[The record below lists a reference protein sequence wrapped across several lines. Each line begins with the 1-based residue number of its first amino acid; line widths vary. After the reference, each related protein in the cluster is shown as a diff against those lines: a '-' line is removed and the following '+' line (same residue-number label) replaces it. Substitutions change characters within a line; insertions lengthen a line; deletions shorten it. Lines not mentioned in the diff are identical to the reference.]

1 MREGGV
7 FEPVECSRTPTY
19 GRSFFGTKICLGS
32 VLDSGP
38 ACYFEARGE
47 KEKEIVRVTNR
58 LDLRG
63 EFCFFMGG
71 EGGGGVQNEEPKRI
85 KSLIYQRKLLESW

>member
-71 EGGGGVQNEEPKRI
+71 EGGGGFKTKNRNES
-85 KSLIYQRKLLESW
+85 SL